1 MRKTLMLTVLL
12 LLGWSSDY
20 DYLRAM
26 RDTSPHAFQR
36 WWNYRSDRVVFDDQV
51 AQADSVQAMG
61 RQT

>member
-1 MRKTLMLTVLL
+1 MLRNLTLAVL

-36 WWNYRSDRVVFDDQV
+36 WWQYRCERVVFDDEV
-51 AQADSVQAMG
+51 AQADPLATG
-61 RQT
+61 RNT

>member
-1 MRKTLMLTVLL
+1 MLKKAFMLAVL

-36 WWNYRSDRVVFDDQV
+36 WWNYRCEHVVFDDQV
-51 AQADSVQAMG
+51 AQVESVPTTG
-61 RQT
+61 KRT

>member
-1 MRKTLMLTVLL
+1 MLNKFMLAVLL
-12 LLGWSSDY
+12 IGWSSDY

-36 WWNYRSDRVVFDDQV
+36 WWNYRSERVLFDDQV
-51 AQADSVQAMG
+51 AQVECVRAAG